1 MSAWPG
7 SPATTSRTLGFS
19 SRNTSRAGGISR
31 YRFSLGER
39 DCSAQRRNQK
49 IVEETPAP
57 NLPDATRAALWET
70 ACRLGETVSYE
81 SAGTVEYLYDA
92 ATGAFYFLEVNTRL
106 QVEHGV
112 TEEVNGVDLVE
123 WMVRQAAGEMPPL
136 DQASIK
142 PRGASIQVRLYAE
155 DPGRD
160 FRPSSG
166 LLTHVAWPKD
176 TRIETWVESGSEVSP
191 FYDPMLAKII
201 ATGET
206 RDEALAKLQAAL
218 DATEIG
224 GLETN
229 LGYLRQLSRLDTL
242 ARGEMLT
249 RTLQSFAYKADT
261 IEVLIPGTQTT
272 IQDWPGRVG
281 YWAVGVPPSGPMD
294 PLSFRF
300 ANRLV
305 GNDEGAAAIETTL
318 SGPTLKFNSDTVI
331 CLGGAEL
338 AATLDG
344 EPMPYW
350 QAFAVKAGQVLKVGG
365 VKGPGARAI
374 SRFKAASTCRVTSAA
389 ARPSRSAS
397 SAATQD
403 GRSAPATCCISA
415 LRQRAHRRRPPCRP
429 S

>member
-1 MSAWPG
+1 MV
-7 SPATTSRTLGFS
+7 
-19 SRNTSRAGGISR
+19 N
-31 YRFSLGER
+31 
-39 DCSAQRRNQK
+39 
-49 IVEETPAP
+49 
-57 NLPDATRAALWET
+57 
-70 ACRLGETVSYE
+70 YE

-92 ATGAFYFLEVNTRL
+92 ETNEFYFLEVNTRL

-142 PRGASIQVRLYAE
+142 PSGASIQVRLYAE

-176 TRIETWVESGSEVSP
+176 TRIETWVESGAEISP

-201 ATGET
+201 VTGAT
-206 RDEALAKLQAAL
+206 RDEALSKLQAAL

-229 LGYLRQLSRLDTL
+229 LDYLRQLSRLDIL

-249 RTLQSFAYKADT
+249 RTLQDVVYQADT
-261 IEVLIPGTQTT
+261 IEVVAPGTQTT

-294 PLSFRF
+294 PLSFRL

-305 GNDEGAAAIETTL
+305 GNAEDAAGIETTL
-318 SGPTLKFNSDTVI
+318 AGPTLKFNSDALV
-331 CLGGAEL
+331 CLAGAEL
-338 AATLDG
+338 TATLDG
-344 EPMPYW
+344 EPVPYW
-350 QAFAVKAGQVLKVGG
+350 QAFAVKAGQLLKLGG
-365 VKGPGARAI
+365 VAGPGTRAYI
-374 SRFKAASTCRVTSAA
+374 AVRGGIDVPKYLGSRSTFTLGKFGGHGGRTLRAGDVLHVGEKPAA
-389 ARPSRSAS
+389 AAKTALAGELQPRLTHAWDVGVLYGPHGASRIFSRPTISTHS
-397 SAATQD
+397 SPPI
-403 GRSAPATCCISA
+403 GRSITIPIRPASD
-415 LRQRAHRRRPPCRP
+415 
-429 S
+429 

>member
-1 MSAWPG
+1 M
-7 SPATTSRTLGFS
+7 
-19 SRNTSRAGGISR
+19 
-31 YRFSLGER
+31 
-39 DCSAQRRNQK
+39 
-49 IVEETPAP
+49 
-57 NLPDATRAALWET
+57 
-70 ACRLGETVSYE
+70 
-81 SAGTVEYLYDA
+81 
-92 ATGAFYFLEVNTRL
+92 
-106 QVEHGV
+106 

-136 DQASIK
+136 DQASIT

-166 LLTHVAWPKD
+166 LLTHVAWPAD
-176 TRIETWVESGSEVSP
+176 TRVETWVESGSEVSP

-201 ATGET
+201 ATGAT

-229 LGYLRQLSRLDTL
+229 LDYLRQLSRLDVL

-249 RTLQSFAYKADT
+249 RTLQTFAYKADT
-261 IEVLIPGTQTT
+261 IEVLAPGTQTT
-272 IQDWPGRVG
+272 IQDWPGRLG

-294 PLSFRF
+294 PLSFRL
-300 ANRLV
+300 ANRLI

-338 AATLDG
+338 SATLDG
-344 EPMPYW
+344 EPVPYW
-350 QAFAVKAGQVLKVGG
+350 QAFAVKAGQVLKLGG
-365 VKGPGARAI
+365 VTGPGTRAYIAVHGGIDVPELSRQPLDLHARQV
-374 SRFKAASTCRVTSAA
+374 R
-389 ARPSRSAS
+389 RPR
-397 SAATQD
+397 
-403 GRSAPATCCISA
+403 RPHAP
-415 LRQRAHRRRPPCRP
+415 HRRCAAYRRGARRRAEDDRARHRIEAAPHPFLGHRRALWP
-429 S
+429 AWRAGFLRA

>member
-1 MSAWPG
+1 M
-7 SPATTSRTLGFS
+7 
-19 SRNTSRAGGISR
+19 N
-31 YRFSLGER
+31 
-39 DCSAQRRNQK
+39 
-49 IVEETPAP
+49 
-57 NLPDATRAALWET
+57 
-70 ACRLGETVSYE
+70 YE

-92 ATGAFYFLEVNTRL
+92 TSNEFYFLEVNTRL

-142 PRGASIQVRLYAE
+142 PSGASIQVRLYAE

-166 LLTHVAWPKD
+166 LLTHVAWPED
-176 TRIETWVESGSEVSP
+176 TRIETWVESGSEISP

-201 ATGET
+201 VTGAT
-206 RDEALAKLQAAL
+206 RDEALSKLQAAL

-229 LGYLRQLSRLDTL
+229 LDYLRQLSRLDVL

-249 RTLQSFAYKADT
+249 RTLQDVVYQADT
-261 IEVLIPGTQTT
+261 IEVVAPGTQTT

-294 PLSFRF
+294 PLSFRL

-305 GNDEGAAAIETTL
+305 GNAEDAAGIEDHACWPDAQVQQRRARL
-318 SGPTLKFNSDTVI
+318 S
-331 CLGGAEL
+331 
-338 AATLDG
+338 
-344 EPMPYW
+344 
-350 QAFAVKAGQVLKVGG
+350 
-365 VKGPGARAI
+365 R
-374 SRFKAASTCRVTSAA
+374 RR
-389 ARPSRSAS
+389 
-397 SAATQD
+397 
-403 GRSAPATCCISA
+403 
-415 LRQRAHRRRPPCRP
+415 RAHRDARRRARAAIGRRSPSRP
-429 S
+429 GRC